1 MGGRGWLSRGDELDV
16 LLTLIDAFET
26 KQYPIAPPDPVEA
39 IKFRM
44 EQKGLTPDDMVPY
57 LGKSR
62 QVADI
67 LNRKRKLTLSMIH
80 NLPPGSADTAG
91 NPDSGLPLINA
102 QQDTNCKTLDQHDN
116 ED

>member
-1 MGGRGWLSRGDELDV
+1 MNIRPIRTEQAHQSALDRVDALWGAELGSVEGDEQEV

-67 LNRKRKLTLSMIH
+67 LNRKRIISVRAH
-80 NLPPGSADTAG
+80 
-91 NPDSGLPLINA
+91 
-102 QQDTNCKTLDQHDN
+102 
-116 ED
+116 